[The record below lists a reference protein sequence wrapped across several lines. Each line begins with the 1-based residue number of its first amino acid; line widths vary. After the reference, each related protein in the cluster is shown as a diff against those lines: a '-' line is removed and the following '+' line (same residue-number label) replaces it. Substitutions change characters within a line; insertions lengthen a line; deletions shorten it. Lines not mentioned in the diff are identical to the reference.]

1 MEGSSVTVEA
11 NPEGDVITKSP
22 NNPDWGWIR
31 VIQNRHLFDE
41 TSGILKIV
49 FCSALVQGRLKDLRK
64 LRWKNGQ
71 ILPGKIIYKDSL
83 EPYRKVDSHRDFK
96 IAGKTGIVC
105 SINGN
110 PIYRKYFY
118 SANPEAQDTHL
129 NHDGVCK
136 ECIRNEYERNK
147 VEAEVEQPFEI

>member
-1 MEGSSVTVEA
+1 MEGSCVVVEA
-11 NPEGDVITKSP
+11 NQNNEVITKSP

-31 VIQNRHLFDE
+31 VVQNRHIFDE

-64 LRWKNGQ
+64 LRWINGQ
-71 ILPGKIIYKDSL
+71 VLPGKIIYKDSL
-83 EPYRKVDSHRDFK
+83 EPYRKIDSYRDFK

-105 SINGN
+105 SINGE

-118 SANPEAQDTHL
+118 SANPDARDIHI
-129 NHDGVCK
+129 NHDSVCK
-136 ECIRNEYERNK
+136 DCIRNEYIKNK
-147 VEAEVEQPFEI
+147 VVTEVEQPFEI